1 MPDGSFAV
9 DENGSVDASRHG
21 WTLNG
26 AGVARTTA
34 VRCLLGVDPH
44 RSHVF
49 REAVLGMPGG
59 WRVSEAIDGLDAV
72 HLGMSRPFD
81 VLVLDLRLPIVDG
94 YSAAAGICAAG
105 GDGRTGVPAVILIA
119 DAVHELPTAL
129 STGSMWVRVLF
140 RDSPLELVRSAFGWV
155 ADVLRDRVPASP
167 AVPEAPAGT
176 EPSPRGA
183 GHSPVASLLSDR
195 ERQVLVS
202 LSRGQSNR
210 QLAKALSVTEATVKT
225 HVSRLLAKLGL
236 ASRIEAVVF
245 AYENGIV
252 VPGERRHGA

>member
-1 MPDGSFAV
+1 MPDGYFVV
-9 DENGSVDASRHG
+9 DENGSADASGHV
-21 WTLNG
+21 WAPDG
-26 AGVARTTA
+26 AGTARTTA
-34 VRCLLGVDPH
+34 VSCLLGVDPH
-44 RSHVF
+44 RSHVV
-49 REAVLGMPGG
+49 RETVLGMPGG

-105 GDGRTGVPAVILIA
+105 GDGCADVPAVVLIA
-119 DAVHELPTAL
+119 DAVQELPTSL
-129 STGSMWVRVLF
+129 SIGSMRVRVLF
-140 RDSPLELVRSAFGWV
+140 RDSPLELVRSALGWI
-155 ADVLRDRVPASP
+155 ADVLRDQVPASP
-167 AVPEAPAGT
+167 PEPEAPAGI
-176 EPSPRGA
+176 EPSPRRA
-183 GHSPVASLLSDR
+183 GHSPVASLLSAR

-210 QLAKALSVTEATVKT
+210 QLARALSVTEATVKT

-236 ASRIEAVVF
+236 ASRVEAVVY

-252 VPGERRHGA
+252 VPGDQCHSA